1 MQYAQHHYLEKV
13 PKNKIREKNGIK
25 PNVQG
30 VLYIMHKITI
40 KMIKNFCYFDEPKNA
55 IIFKKLLQFTLKYVI
70 LYSEVRG

>member
-30 VLYIMHKITI
+30 VLYTMHKKHI
-40 KMIKNFCYFDEPKNA
+40 KTIKNFCHFDEPKNA
-55 IIFKKLLQFTLKYVI
+55 IIFKKLLKFVL
-70 LYSEVRG
+70 LYAIIVSEVRG